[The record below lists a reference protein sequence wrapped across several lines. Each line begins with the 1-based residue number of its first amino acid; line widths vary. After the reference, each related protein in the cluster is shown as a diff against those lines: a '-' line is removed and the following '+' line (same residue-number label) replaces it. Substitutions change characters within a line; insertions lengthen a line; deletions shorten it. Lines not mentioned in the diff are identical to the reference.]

1 MKFSELIANINT
13 ELKGFVEL
21 FVAAIYAF
29 EIERGIAMGGEV
41 ASPHVDAER
50 LMALQEDVCVQRS
63 VEVLNRKE

>member
-29 EIERGIAMGGEV
+29 EIERVIFRV
-41 ASPHVDAER
+41 S
-50 LMALQEDVCVQRS
+50 DVLRP
-63 VEVLNRKE
+63 